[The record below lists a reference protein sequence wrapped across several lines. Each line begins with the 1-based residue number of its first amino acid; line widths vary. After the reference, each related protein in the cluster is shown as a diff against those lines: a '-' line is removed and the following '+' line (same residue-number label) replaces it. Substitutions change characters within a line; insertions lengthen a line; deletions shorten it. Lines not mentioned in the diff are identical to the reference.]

1 MHYLNNLLQKEMR
14 AKTKQPMLIVD
25 TLKLHALLQLD
36 NLKRMVC
43 WVSFITNIN
52 YEAPDSMKSFYDM
65 TMAC

>member
-1 MHYLNNLLQKEMR
+1 MR

-43 WVSFITNIN
+43 WVSVITNVN
-52 YEAPDSMKSFYDM
+52 YEVPDSMKSFYDM
-65 TMAC
+65 TMAY